1 MAQALPSFDLYGA
14 GAPVS
19 PIVLSVP
26 HAGRDYPLAM
36 RAALRVP
43 PETLVGLED
52 RHADAL
58 ALAARND
65 KTMIVQRRARAW
77 IDLNRSEQERDP
89 AIDTG
94 VSAKSLPVA
103 TAKLRGGLGLIPRRT
118 ASTGEIW
125 RRKLDGQEVTA
136 RIVQDYR
143 PYHAAL
149 GGLLE
154 AARARFGVA
163 VLLDVHSMPS
173 LGGGQAR
180 LVIGDRFGRA
190 APSRMV
196 ARIEA
201 EAQAAGVP
209 VALNVPY
216 AGGHII
222 DTHAD
227 PARHIFAVQLEFDRA
242 LYLDTA
248 LDQPGD
254 GLIATAAL
262 LRRIIAAVADE
273 ALPRPSAIAAE

>member
-14 GAPVS
+14 GAPAG

-43 PETLVGLED
+43 ADTLVALED

-58 ALAARND
+58 ALAARGD
-65 KTMIVQRRARAW
+65 ETMIVQRRARAW

-94 VSAKSLPVA
+94 VSAKSMPVA

-125 RRKLDGQEVTA
+125 RRKLDGEEVIE
-136 RIVQDYR
+136 RIVRDHR

-149 GGLLE
+149 GGLLA
-154 AARARFGVA
+154 AARARFGIA

-173 LGGGQAR
+173 LGAGQAR

-190 APSRMV
+190 APSRMI

-201 EAQAAGVP
+201 EAHAAGVP

-227 PARHIFAVQLEFDRA
+227 PARHIFAVRLEFDRA

-248 LDQPGD
+248 LDQPGA
-254 GLIATAAL
+254 GLAPTAAL
-262 LRRIIAAVADE
+262 LRRIITAVTDE

>member
-1 MAQALPSFDLYGA
+1 MAQALPSFDLYGT
-14 GAPVS
+14 GAPAS

-43 PETLVGLED
+43 PEALVGLED

-58 ALAARND
+58 ALAARGNE
-65 KTMIVQRRARAW
+65 TMIVQRRARAW

-94 VSAKSLPVA
+94 VSAKSMPVA

-125 RRKLDGQEVTA
+125 RRKLDGEEVTA
-136 RIVQDYR
+136 RIVGDYR

-173 LGGGQAR
+173 LGAGQAR

-201 EAQAAGVP
+201 EAHAANVP

-222 DTHAD
+222 DTHAS
-227 PARHIFAVQLEFDRA
+227 PAHHIFAVQLEFDRA

-248 LDQPGD
+248 LDRPGG

-262 LRRIIAAVADE
+262 LRRIIAVVAEE
-273 ALPRPSAIAAE
+273 ALPRPNAIAAE

>member
-1 MAQALPSFDLYGA
+1 MAQALPPFDLYGT
-14 GAPVS
+14 GAPAS

-43 PETLVGLED
+43 PEMLVGLED

-58 ALAARND
+58 ALAARGD
-65 KTMIVQRRARAW
+65 ETMIVQRRARAW

-94 VSAKSLPVA
+94 VSAKSMPVA

-125 RRKLDGQEVTA
+125 RRKLDGEEVTA

-143 PYHAAL
+143 PYHTAL
-149 GGLLE
+149 GGLLA

-173 LGGGQAR
+173 LGATQAR

-201 EAQAAGVP
+201 EAHAAGVP
-209 VALNVPY
+209 VALNLPY

>member
-1 MAQALPSFDLYGA
+1 M
-14 GAPVS
+14 
-19 PIVLSVP
+19 
-26 HAGRDYPLAM
+26 
-36 RAALRVP
+36 
-43 PETLVGLED
+43 E
-52 RHADAL
+52 
-58 ALAARND
+58 
-65 KTMIVQRRARAW
+65 
-77 IDLNRSEQERDP
+77 
-89 AIDTG
+89 
-94 VSAKSLPVA
+94 
-103 TAKLRGGLGLIPRRT
+103 
-118 ASTGEIW
+118 
-125 RRKLDGQEVTA
+125 
-136 RIVQDYR
+136 RIVRDHR

-149 GGLLE
+149 GGLLA
-154 AARARFGVA
+154 AARARFGIA

-173 LGGGQAR
+173 LGAGQAR

-190 APSRMV
+190 APSRMI

-201 EAQAAGVP
+201 EAHAAGVP

-248 LDQPGD
+248 LDQPGA
-254 GLIATAAL
+254 GLGPTATL

>member
-58 ALAARND
+58 ALAARDD